1 MLPAS
6 TGMPAR
12 VGVWQ
17 RGEAFARR
25 CGGLECGENKAKLGR
40 IWQPMPQFTCIAPI
54 LPLFETSNRN
64 HIRPVSTL
72 SRKGRVSFVEEGI
85 HTMRKIILAAAIAT
99 SALGLAACSETT
111 ETEAGEAV
119 DAAATDAAAATD
131 TAVEGAEAAA
141 DATAEG
147 AEAAAD
153 AAADTAEATADA
165 AADVAAEAEKA
176 AE

>member
-1 MLPAS
+1 L
-6 TGMPAR
+6 
-12 VGVWQ
+12 
-17 RGEAFARR
+17 
-25 CGGLECGENKAKLGR
+25 
-40 IWQPMPQFTCIAPI
+40 PQFCHYLRPE
-54 LPLFETSNRN
+54 PVREK
-64 HIRPVSTL
+64 PVSTL

-99 SALGLAACSETT
+99 SALGLAACSEKT
-111 ETEAGEAV
+111 ETETGEAV
-119 DAAATDAAAATD
+119 DAMAADAEAATD